1 MKSILGLDNGT
12 RLVLE
17 ILSDVSSNSTVT
29 FINVFA
35 GTQAQ
40 KNKIA
45 FYYQFK
51 LHLGTIHHH
60 LFSLPFT
67 ATDKRI
73 RIVLYGNSNNFRA
86 YKLKRCKKERKRERK
101 PIREFPNY

>member
-1 MKSILGLDNGT
+1 MHKIPIKNILGLHDGT
-12 RLVLE
+12 RLVLK
-17 ILSDVSSNSTVT
+17 IFFDVSSNLTVT

-67 ATDKRI
+67 AIDKRI
-73 RIVLYGNSNNFRA
+73 CIVLYGNSNNFRA
-86 YKLKRCKKERKRERK
+86 YKLKKCKKREREK
-101 PIREFPNY
+101 ENQ